1 MTKQREERIR
11 MDVEKAKEQM
21 DVAVSEINL
30 ALNSSKSKEVKQ
42 FYLENAIHFIERAKF
57 HLSK

>member
-1 MTKQREERIR
+1 